1 MKISE
6 LAKESN
12 LSIDTIRY
20 YQKVGLIKPKKEGF
34 FRVYGEEDLEI
45 ISAIKVLKSTGMPLK
60 NIKLIVEMETQEVDF
75 KLLKEI
81 LDEHLEWIKKQ
92 EIDIKTSKKIIAK
105 ALEKVNGK
113 LI

>member
-1 MKISE
+1 
-6 LAKESN
+6 
-12 LSIDTIRY
+12 
-20 YQKVGLIKPKKEGF
+20 
-34 FRVYGEEDLEI
+34 
-45 ISAIKVLKSTGMPLK
+45 MPLK

-92 EIDIKTSKKIIAK
+92 ETDIKTSKKIIAK